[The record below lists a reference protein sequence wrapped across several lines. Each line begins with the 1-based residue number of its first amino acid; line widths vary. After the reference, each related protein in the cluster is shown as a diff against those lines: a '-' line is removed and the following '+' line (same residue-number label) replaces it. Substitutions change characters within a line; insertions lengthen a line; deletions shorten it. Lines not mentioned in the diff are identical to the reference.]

1 MVASGDR
8 VPWETNDTPST
19 FGDLWTSK
27 RGLKVDVV
35 AVVVGLLW
43 GALVLSWSLVND
55 CVCASVAHD
64 FSIDLSGKHMP
75 TKSYQKYGRNR
86 RTDAFLWGG
95 LFCKYCPAGSYG
107 F

>member
-1 MVASGDR
+1 MTFTVTWAHIHSIIGWIYAIMVWAS
-8 VPWETNDTPST
+8 
-19 FGDLWTSK
+19 F
-27 RGLKVDVV
+27 
-35 AVVVGLLW
+35 
-43 GALVLSWSLVND
+43 
-55 CVCASVAHD
+55 AHD

-75 TKSYQKYGRNR
+75 TKSYQKYGRDG